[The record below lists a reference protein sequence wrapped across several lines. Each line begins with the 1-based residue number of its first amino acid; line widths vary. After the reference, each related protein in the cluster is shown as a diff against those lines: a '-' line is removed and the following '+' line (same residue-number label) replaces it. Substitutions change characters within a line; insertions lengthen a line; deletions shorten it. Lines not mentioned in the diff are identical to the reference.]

1 MHIVVARRAG
11 ATESLKL
18 QYKFSHTERSRH
30 DPCAPAKQLCGEAM
44 SRILLVGKEPD
55 LIEVLRLSLEADGHH
70 IMTALDCLEA
80 LEMVAGRLP
89 DIVVTDS
96 KTVDAIALCKLQR
109 HAQPGERFRVIR
121 LSDGPQPTD
130 THASLFDAYVQKP
143 VDVQQLLSLVS
154 QLTIERQNLS
164 SDSDI
169 DMRSR

>member
-1 MHIVVARRAG
+1 
-11 ATESLKL
+11 
-18 QYKFSHTERSRH
+18 
-30 DPCAPAKQLCGEAM
+30 M

-121 LSDGPQPTD
+121 LSDDPQPTD